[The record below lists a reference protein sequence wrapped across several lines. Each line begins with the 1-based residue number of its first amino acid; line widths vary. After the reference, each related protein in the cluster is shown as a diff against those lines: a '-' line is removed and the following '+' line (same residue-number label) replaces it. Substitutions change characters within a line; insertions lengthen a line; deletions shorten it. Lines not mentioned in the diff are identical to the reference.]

1 MSWEPRAWQ
10 PACVANER
18 WENLAEGSV
27 GGAVTR
33 GTMFGS
39 QGLRTGTKFFAVWWH
54 DRLVVKLPPARLD
67 ELVAAGA
74 GEPFEPM
81 EGRRMN
87 GWIVLGD
94 DVDWAPLTEEARAFV
109 ESQQK

>member
-1 MSWEPRAWQ
+1 M
-10 PACVANER
+10 ANER
-18 WENLAEGSV
+18 WEELAEGSV

-33 GTMFGS
+33 GSMFGS

-54 DRLVVKLPPARLD
+54 DQLVLKLPPARLT
-67 ELVAAGA
+67 ELVEAGA
-74 GEPFEPM
+74 GRPFEPM

-87 GWIVLGD
+87 GWILLGESAD
-94 DVDWAPLTEEARAFV
+94 CAPLTDEARAFV

>member
-1 MSWEPRAWQ
+1 MADD
-10 PACVANER
+10 R

-27 GGAVTR
+27 GGPVTR

-39 QGLRTGTKFFAVWWH
+39 KGLRTGTKFFAIWWH
-54 DRLVVKLPPARLD
+54 EQLVVKLPPARLT
-67 ELVAAGA
+67 ELVEAGA
-74 GEPFEPM
+74 GQPFEPM

-87 GWIVLGD
+87 GWILLGD
-94 DVDWAPLTEEARAFV
+94 DADWAPLTDEARVFV

>member
-1 MSWEPRAWQ
+1 MTD
-10 PACVANER
+10 ER

-27 GGAVTR
+27 GGPVTR

-39 QGLRTGTKFFAVWWH
+39 RGLRTGTKFFAVWWH
-54 DRLVVKLPPARLD
+54 DRLVVKLPPPRLT
-67 ELVAAGA
+67 EIVEAGA

-87 GWIVLGD
+87 GWVVLGD

>member
-1 MSWEPRAWQ
+1 
-10 PACVANER
+10 VANER

-27 GGAVTR
+27 GGPVTR

-67 ELVAAGA
+67 ELVEAGA

-109 ESQQK
+109 AAQNA

>member
-1 MSWEPRAWQ
+1 M
-10 PACVANER
+10 ANER

-54 DRLVVKLPPARLD
+54 DQLVVKLPPARLT
-67 ELVAAGA
+67 EIVEAGA
-74 GEPFEPM
+74 GQPFEPM

-87 GWIVLGD
+87 GWIVLD
-94 DVDWAPLTEEARAFV
+94 DSADWSPLAEEARSFV
-109 ESQQK
+109 AAQNA